1 MNIFNTN
8 NLKNEN
14 AKWKPY
20 VLKEY
25 FPKELREVRGKLWEV
40 KGLMPLWT
48 CPKLPF
54 QKGCCLLTSRTTEGS
69 DNFFN
74 FYNFWT

>member
-25 FPKELREVRGKLWEV
+25 FPKELREVRGKLV
-40 KGLMPLWT
+40 KL
-48 CPKLPF
+48 
-54 QKGCCLLTSRTTEGS
+54 EGS
-69 DNFFN
+69 
-74 FYNFWT
+74 

>member
-25 FPKELREVRGKLWEV
+25 FPQGV
-40 KGLMPLWT
+40 KGSYE
-48 CPKLPF
+48 KL
-54 QKGCCLLTSRTTEGS
+54 S
-69 DNFFN
+69 D
-74 FYNFWT
+74 